1 MLIRLCLCV
10 RQEIPTDF
18 RGDLMEWSV
27 VSEPTTQP
35 TERERRLTVRVSASG
50 PLTRPSELTF
60 TLSRAVRG
68 TARARP
74 KVRKPLRR
82 YAPYGRRR
90 DDTRIEKGNGD
101 ARLAL
106 GRYLEP

>member
-1 MLIRLCLCV
+1 MR
-10 RQEIPTDF
+10 
-18 RGDLMEWSV
+18 
-27 VSEPTTQP
+27 
-35 TERERRLTVRVSASG
+35 
-50 PLTRPSELTF
+50 
-60 TLSRAVRG
+60 

-74 KVRKPLRR
+74 KVRKPLNRGS
-82 YAPYGRRR
+82 PYGRRR